1 MDEIPMNKTV
11 MFVGDYFTML
21 TTVQLNEKLRDD
33 NETDDDLAIRMASVL
48 FAEYYGWD
56 VLEASNEVGIVE

>member
-1 MDEIPMNKTV
+1 MDEIENNKTV

-21 TTVQLNEKLRDD
+21 TTVQLNESLRDD
-33 NETDDDLAIRMASVL
+33 NESDDDLAVRMASVL

-56 VLEASNEVGIVE
+56 VLEHANEVGIVE